1 VVVVDSGSGMCKAGF
16 ASDDA
21 PRRVSVH
28 RGPPQAASSTQASWS
43 AWTQSKRGVLTL
55 KYPTEHGIWHQ
66 LGQHGLTISPVGE
79 NLAPRT
85 FYNELCVAPEAHPV
99 LLTEAPLSRSPAV
112 TVAAPS
118 GRVQSARMLQCFR
131 FAARVC

>member
-1 VVVVDSGSGMCKAGF
+1 MVGINAV
-16 ASDDA
+16 
-21 PRRVSVH
+21 
-28 RGPPQAASSTQASWS
+28 
-43 AWTQSKRGVLTL
+43 KRGVLTL
-55 KYPTEHGIWHQ
+55 NKYPTEHGIWHQ
-66 LGQHGLTISPVGE
+66 LGRHGLTISPVGE
-79 NLAPRT
+79 KTWHRPRT